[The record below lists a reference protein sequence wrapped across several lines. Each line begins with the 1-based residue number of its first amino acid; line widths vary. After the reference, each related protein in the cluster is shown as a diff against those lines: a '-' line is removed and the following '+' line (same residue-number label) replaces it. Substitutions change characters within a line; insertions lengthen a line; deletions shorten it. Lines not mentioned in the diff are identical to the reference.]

1 MIRTLD
7 LFSGG
12 GGSSWGAQ
20 RAGAEIVC
28 GVDAWPLANQA
39 FQKNFP
45 GARSVNLRLTPDS
58 RPSELGDIGEID
70 LLLASPECT
79 NHSCARGSRPRDEA
93 SRDTAKY
100 VINFAE
106 ELNPRW
112 IIIENVINMK
122 SWGGYRPLLANL
134 HRLKYE
140 FLEAVLDANDFCV
153 AQNRRRMFLVCQKH
167 RRPSEILPRLT
178 DAYHCAE
185 DVIARPGNWESRPL
199 YQAGRAPATIER
211 AERAMAELGRRVPFL
226 IVYYGSDASGGW
238 QRLDR
243 PLRTITTIDR
253 FGLVTWEGR
262 TPMLRML
269 QVPELQRAMGFKGR
283 YTLNGIGQRRDRIKL
298 LGNGVSPPVMTAV
311 VKSLISPAAAT
322 IRSQKELV
330 LEAV

>member
-39 FQKNFP
+39 FQRNFP
-45 GARSVNLRLTPDS
+45 AARSVNLRLTPDS
-58 RPSELGDIGEID
+58 RPSDLGDTGRID

-79 NHSCARGSRPRDEA
+79 NHSCARGNRPRDET
-93 SRDTAKY
+93 SRDTARY
-100 VINFAE
+100 VINFAA
-106 ELNPRW
+106 ELDPRW
-112 IIIENVINMK
+112 IIIENVVNMR
-122 SWGGYRPLLANL
+122 SWAGYKPLLANL
-134 HRLKYE
+134 RRLKYE
-140 FLEAVLDANDFCV
+140 FLDSVLDANDFGV
-153 AQNRRRMFLVCQKH
+153 AQNRRRMFLVCQKYKQ
-167 RRPSEILPRLT
+167 PSKIIPRFT

-185 DVIARPGNWESRPL
+185 DVIARPGTWDSTPL
-199 YQAGRAPATIER
+199 YQAGRA
-211 AERAMAELGRRVPFL
+211 
-226 IVYYGSDASGGW
+226 IVYYGSDAGGGW

-262 TPMLRML
+262 NPMLRML

-298 LGNGVSPPVMTAV
+298 LGNGVSPPVMSAI
-311 VKSLISPAAAT
+311 VKSLIKPALSYKSPVG
-322 IRSQKELV
+322 SQKELI
-330 LEAV
+330 LESA